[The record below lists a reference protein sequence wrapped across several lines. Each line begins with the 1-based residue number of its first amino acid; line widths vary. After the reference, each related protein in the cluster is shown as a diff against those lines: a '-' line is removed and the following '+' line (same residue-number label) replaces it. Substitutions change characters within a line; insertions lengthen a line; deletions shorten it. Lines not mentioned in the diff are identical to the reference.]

1 MTPMPDTQGHFPTT
15 DSGQTHTLEREVKFD
30 APLSLSLPDL
40 RDLVGRSERLPEQLL
55 RTAYFDTA
63 DGRLWNQ
70 GLTLRHR
77 TVDGETIGTWTL
89 KLPEAINGPNL
100 ERMEVSWTGGRDRVP
115 QDARRLV
122 SGLVR
127 REPLRQLVEL
137 EAVRLRLALHDD
149 ADRVIA
155 ELDDDRVAV
164 SGGPRDGQRFRQ
176 VELELRSVDDTVH
189 TGIMQ
194 RLKEAGAAS
203 SDAPKLA
210 RALGTFGSPS
220 ARPHLDHQSSIGDVV
235 RATVSDGLSDLEAH
249 DWRLRLALPDPAAE
263 DVHQARVATRRLRSN
278 LKTFR
283 RMLDPVWVK
292 HVRSDLKWL
301 GSALGELRDAD
312 VLADNL
318 REAPSQLL
326 RELANERASAARHLE
341 TVLGSDQYFN
351 LLDRLHVATRTP
363 PFALA
368 LGDGDYG
375 EEAARR
381 VLPALVGR
389 RWRAVRRQ
397 VRKSGPDPTDRDLH
411 RIRIKA
417 KQLRYAAEAAAP
429 VVGKRATRTASAAET
444 VQTVLGHH
452 HDAVAAEMWLRRHAS
467 LADSSDSVAN
477 VAEISFA
484 AGALSAEQHLR
495 QHDFRRQWADS
506 WKKLSTR
513 KSRFLVGMTSVPA

>member
-1 MTPMPDTQGHFPTT
+1 MTPMPDTQGHFPTMAT
-15 DSGQTHTLEREVKFD
+15 GRTRTLEREVKFD
-30 APLSLSLPDL
+30 APLSLPLPDL
-40 RDLVGRSERLPEQLL
+40 RDLVGRIERLPEQLL

-89 KLPEAINGPNL
+89 KLPDPIDGPRL

-115 QDARRLV
+115 EDARRLV

-137 EAVRLRLALHDD
+137 DAVRLRLALHDD
-149 ADRVIA
+149 ADRVIG

-164 SGGPRDGQRFRQ
+164 SGGQRDGQRFRQ
-176 VELELRSVDDTVH
+176 VELELRSVDETVH

-203 SDAPKLA
+203 CAAPKLA
-210 RALGTFGSPS
+210 RALGTFGSAS
-220 ARPHLDHQSSIGDVV
+220 AQPHLDHRSSIGDVV
-235 RATVSDGLSDLEAH
+235 RASISDGFSDLEAH
-249 DWRLRLALPDPAAE
+249 EWRIRLALRDTAAE
-263 DVHQARVATRRLRSN
+263 DVHHARVATRRLRSN

-283 RMLDPVWVK
+283 SLLDPVWVK

-312 VLADNL
+312 VLANNL
-318 REAPSQLL
+318 RKAPPQLL

-341 TVLGSDQYFN
+341 TVLGSNQYFN

-363 PFALA
+363 PFALGG
-368 LGDGDYG
+368 GDHGQ
-375 EEAARR
+375 EAAARR

-389 RWRAVRRQ
+389 RWRAMRSQ
-397 VRKSGPDPTDRDLH
+397 VRKSGSDPTDRDLH

-429 VVGKRATRTASAAET
+429 VVGKPAARTASAAET
-444 VQTVLGHH
+444 VQTILGHH
-452 HDAVAAEMWLRRHAS
+452 HDAVAAEMWLRQQAGP
-467 LADSSDSVAN
+467 ADSSNSVAN

-484 AGALSAEQHLR
+484 AGALSADQHLR
-495 QHDFRRQWADS
+495 QRKFRRQWADS
-506 WKKLSTR
+506 WKTLTTR
-513 KSRFLVGMTSVPA
+513 NRGSWLE

>member
-1 MTPMPDTQGHFPTT
+1 MTPMPDTQGKFPTT
-15 DSGQTHTLEREVKFD
+15 ASGQTRALEREVKFD
-30 APLSLSLPDL
+30 APLGLALPDL
-40 RDLVGRSERLPEQLL
+40 RDLVGRTERLPEQVL

-89 KLPEAINGPNL
+89 KLPEAINGLNL
-100 ERMEVSWTGGRDRVP
+100 ERTEVSWTGGRDRVP
-115 QDARRLV
+115 EDTRRLV

-137 EAVRLRLALHDD
+137 DAVRLRLALHDD
-149 ADRVIA
+149 ADRVVA

-176 VELELRSVDDTVH
+176 VELELRSEDDTVYK
-189 TGIMQ
+189 GITQ
-194 RLKEAGAAS
+194 RLKKAGAAS
-203 SDAPKLA
+203 CDAPKLA
-210 RALGTFGSPS
+210 RALGTFGSAS
-220 ARPHLDHQSSIGDVV
+220 AQPRLDGQSSIGDVV
-235 RATVSDGLSDLEAH
+235 RASVSDGLRQLLAH
-249 DWRLRLALPDPAAE
+249 EWRLRVALPDPAAE

-283 RMLDPVWVK
+283 RLLDPVWVK

-318 REAPSQLL
+318 REAPPQLL

-341 TVLGSDQYFN
+341 AVLGSDQYFN

-363 PFALA
+363 PFAL
-368 LGDGDYG
+368 GDGDHG
-375 EEAARR
+375 EEAAARR
-381 VLPALVGR
+381 VLPTLVGR

-417 KQLRYAAEAAAP
+417 KQLRYAGEVAAS
-429 VVGKRATRTASAAET
+429 VVGKPATRTASAAET
-444 VQTVLGHH
+444 VQTILGHH
-452 HDAVAAEMWLRRHAS
+452 HDAVATETWLRQHS
-467 LADSSDSVAN
+467 GLADSGDSVTN
-477 VAEISFA
+477 VAEIAFA
-484 AGALSAEQHLR
+484 AGALSADQHLR
-495 QHDFRRQWADS
+495 QRNLRRQWADS
-506 WKKLSTR
+506 WKTLSKR
-513 KSRFLVGMTSVPA
+513 KRRSWLE

>member
-1 MTPMPDTQGHFPTT
+1 MTPMPITQGKFPTT
-15 DSGQTHTLEREVKFD
+15 ASGQTRTLEREVKFD
-30 APLSLSLPDL
+30 APLSLALPDL
-40 RDLVGRSERLPEQLL
+40 RDLVRRTERLPEQLL

-89 KLPEAINGPNL
+89 KLPEAINGFNL
-100 ERMEVSWTGGRDRVP
+100 ERTELSWTGGRDNVP
-115 QDARRLV
+115 EDARTLV
-122 SGLVR
+122 GGLVR

-137 EAVRLRLALHDD
+137 DAVRLRFALHDD
-149 ADRVIA
+149 ADRVVA
-155 ELDDDRVAV
+155 ELDDDRVVV

-189 TGIMQ
+189 KGITQ
-194 RLKEAGAAS
+194 RLKKAGAAA

-210 RALGTFGSPS
+210 RALGTFGSAS
-220 ARPHLDHQSSIGDVV
+220 AQPHLNRESSIGDVV
-235 RATVSDGLSDLEAH
+235 RASVSDGLRRLLAH
-249 DWRLRLALPDPAAE
+249 EWRLRVALPDPAAE

-283 RMLDPVWVK
+283 SLLDPVWVK

-301 GSALGELRDAD
+301 GSALGALRDAD

-318 REAPSQLL
+318 REAPPQLL

-363 PFALA
+363 PFALGN
-368 LGDGDYG
+368 GDHS
-375 EEAARR
+375 EEAAARR
-381 VLPALVGR
+381 VLPTLVGS
-389 RWRAVRRQ
+389 RWQAVRRQ

-417 KQLRYAAEAAAP
+417 KQLRYAAEAAAS
-429 VVGKRATRTASAAET
+429 VVGKPATRTARAAET
-444 VQTVLGHH
+444 VQTILGHH
-452 HDAVAAEMWLRRHAS
+452 HDAVATETWLRQHS
-467 LADSSDSVAN
+467 GLADSGDSFTN
-477 VAEISFA
+477 VAEIAFA
-484 AGALSAEQHLR
+484 AGALSADQHLR
-495 QHDFRRQWADS
+495 QRNLRRHWADS
-506 WKKLSTR
+506 WRTFSKR
-513 KSRFLVGMTSVPA
+513 KRRSWLE

>member
-1 MTPMPDTQGHFPTT
+1 MASGHTR
-15 DSGQTHTLEREVKFD
+15 TLEREVKFD
-30 APLSLSLPDL
+30 APLSLPLPDL
-40 RDLVGRSERLPEQLL
+40 RDLVGRTERLPEQLL

-77 TVDGETIGTWTL
+77 TVDGEAIGTWTL

-100 ERMEVSWTGGRDRVP
+100 ERTEVSWTGGRDHVP
-115 QDARRLV
+115 EDTRRLV

-149 ADRVIA
+149 ANGVIA

-194 RLKEAGAAS
+194 RLEKAGAAS
-203 SDAPKLA
+203 CDAPKLA
-210 RALGTFGSPS
+210 RALGTFGSSS
-220 ARPHLDHQSSIGDVV
+220 AQPHLDRQSSIGDVV
-235 RATVSDGLSDLEAH
+235 RASVYDELRHLLAH
-249 DWRLRLALPDPAAE
+249 EWRLRVGLPDPAAE
-263 DVHQARVATRRLRSN
+263 DVHQARVAARRLRSN

-283 RMLDPVWVK
+283 RLLDPVWVK

-318 REAPSQLL
+318 REAPPQLL
-326 RELANERASAARHLE
+326 RELAIERANAARHLE
-341 TVLGSDQYFN
+341 TVLASERYFS

-363 PFALA
+363 PFAL
-368 LGDGDYG
+368 GDGDHG
-375 EEAARR
+375 EEAVARR

-397 VRKSGPDPTDRDLH
+397 VRKSGSDPTDRDLH

-417 KQLRYAAEAAAP
+417 KQLRYAAEAAAS
-429 VVGKRATRTASAAET
+429 VVGKPAARTASAAET
-444 VQTVLGHH
+444 VQTILGHH
-452 HDAVAAEMWLRRHAS
+452 HDAVATETWLRQQSR
-467 LADSSDSVAN
+467 LAGLGDSVAD
-477 VAEISFA
+477 VAEIAFA
-484 AGALSAEQHLR
+484 AGALSADQHLR
-495 QHDFRRQWADS
+495 QRKFHQQWADS
-506 WKKLSTR
+506 WRTLSKR
-513 KSRFLVGMTSVPA
+513 KQRSWLE

>member
-1 MTPMPDTQGHFPTT
+1 MTPMPDTQGKFPTMA
-15 DSGQTHTLEREVKFD
+15 SGQTRTLEREVKFD
-30 APLSLSLPDL
+30 APLSLPLPDL
-40 RDLVGRSERLPEQLL
+40 RDLVGRTKRLPEQLL

-70 GLTLRHR
+70 GITLRHR

-100 ERMEVSWTGGRDRVP
+100 ERTEVSWTGGRDHVP
-115 QDARRLV
+115 EDARRLV

-127 REPLRQLVEL
+127 REPMRQLVEL
-137 EAVRLRLALHDD
+137 EAMRLRLALHDD
-149 ADRVIA
+149 ADRVVA

-189 TGIMQ
+189 KVITQ

-203 SDAPKLA
+203 CDAPKLV
-210 RALGTFGSPS
+210 RALGTFGSASPQ
-220 ARPHLDHQSSIGDVV
+220 PHLDRQSSIGDVV
-235 RATVSDGLSDLEAH
+235 RASVSDGLRHLVAH
-249 DWRLRLALPDPAAE
+249 EWRLRAAMPDPAAE
-263 DVHQARVATRRLRSN
+263 DVHQARVAARRLRSN
-278 LKTFR
+278 LKAFR
-283 RMLDPVWVK
+283 RLLDPVWVD
-292 HVRSDLKWL
+292 HVRSDLKLL

-318 REAPSQLL
+318 REAPPQLL

-341 TVLGSDQYFN
+341 IVLGSDQYFN

-363 PFALA
+363 PFAL
-368 LGDGDYG
+368 GDGDHG
-375 EEAARR
+375 EEAAARR

-429 VVGKRATRTASAAET
+429 VVGKPAVRTASAAET
-444 VQTVLGHH
+444 VQTILGHH
-452 HDAVAAEMWLRRHAS
+452 HDAVATETWLRKQS
-467 LADSSDSVAN
+467 GLADSGDSVAN
-477 VAEISFA
+477 VAEIAFA
-484 AGALSAEQHLR
+484 AGALSAHQHLR
-495 QHDFRRQWADS
+495 QCNFRRQWADS
-506 WKKLSTR
+506 WKTLSTPKR
-513 KSRFLVGMTSVPA
+513 RSWLE